1 MKIFILFFT
10 TFLLLSC
17 GKNSGSIES
26 VVSDERDSSALDNLN
41 IQTNS
46 FTEIDS
52 TGVLIFPLQMGQNK
66 RNDES
71 YNYKEMP
78 DNQYWNILF
87 LNSITNEY
95 HLLTEEK
102 VMILEYDLEYN
113 SEQEIKKNKK
123 TNHIFYKIRSKDYN
137 QDKVLTEDDPVYLYV
152 SDNFG
157 ENFRQLSPSNYS
169 LNYWDYIENSNKVIM
184 TLTKDSNRNK
194 LFDEKDEVLTFE
206 IVLDDAEKPKE
217 VFKTE
222 LKQKL
227 KKLYDRDWK
236 KIK

>member
-1 MKIFILFFT
+1 MKIFFLFLT
-10 TFLLLSC
+10 TFLFLSC

-26 VVSDERDSSALDNLN
+26 VSSNESDSSSLENLN

-66 RNDES
+66 RNGDS
-71 YNYKEMP
+71 YSYKEMP
-78 DNQYWNILF
+78 ENQYWNILF
-87 LNSITNEY
+87 LNSNTNES

-102 VMILEYDLEYN
+102 VMILGYDFKYN
-113 SEQEIKKNKK
+113 AEEERSKTKN
-123 TNHIFYKIRSKDYN
+123 TDHIFYDIRSKDFN
-137 QDKVLTEDDPVYLYV
+137 QDKVITEDDPVYLYV
-152 SDNFG
+152 SDQFG
-157 ENFRQLSPSNYS
+157 KNFRQISPLNYS
-169 LNYWDYIENSNKVIM
+169 LNYWDYIESSNKVMM
-184 TLTKDSNRNK
+184 TLTKDSNHNK

-206 IVLDDAEKPKE
+206 IILDEAEKPKE
-217 VFKTE
+217 VFKPE
-222 LKQKL
+222 LKEKL